1 MTRRRTGFSLVIVL
15 VLMSTLLMVS
25 VAFAESV
32 LQGARA
38 ARLGWQGERAAHEA
52 ETTLLRAATAWSATS
67 AAALRVG
74 ESDTV
79 VLSATALVQRT
90 RLQARVF
97 SLDAWSRVHDGAM
110 RPSERRLSRVVRLD
124 WPIIPALGAV
134 TVLGRI
140 ELHAGSTV
148 LGADAV
154 PAGWSDECETE
165 ARASPV
171 VAVAA
176 HNAMIDS
183 LALVTGHG
191 APVRLL
197 PPAIALAL
205 GADFDASHAALIAAA
220 TWTTTDS
227 VINTDAMATDAS
239 GCARWFGSA
248 VRGAGAVDACTRRW
262 PIVHASH
269 GGTVRLTGTR
279 PVQGAL
285 VSNGSV
291 RIDPGVTLAGVLVIR
306 GALQVHVP
314 TGTEPVSISGAVVVR
329 DVLGLGSRL
338 QGDVR
343 LQSAQCPARLSL
355 ATAGRPAP
363 VRQHGWSERL

>member
-1 MTRRRTGFSLVIVL
+1 MTRRRSGFSLVIVL
-15 VLMSTLLMVS
+15 VLMSTLLLVA
-25 VAFAESV
+25 VAFTESV

-52 ETTLLRAATAWSATS
+52 ETTLLRAVAAWSATS

-79 VLSATALVQRT
+79 VLSAAQLVQRT
-90 RLQARVF
+90 RLQARLF

-110 RPSERRLSRVVRLD
+110 RPSERRIARVVRLD
-124 WPIIPALGAV
+124 WPIIPALGAL
-134 TVLGRI
+134 TVLGRVA
-140 ELHAGSTV
+140 LDAGSSV

-165 ARASPV
+165 ARTTPV
-171 VAVAA
+171 VAAA
-176 HNAMIDS
+176 ARDAVIDS
-183 LALVTGHG
+183 LALVLGNG
-191 APVRLL
+191 APVRVLS
-197 PPAIALAL
+197 PALTLSL
-205 GADFDASHAALIAAA
+205 GADFDASHAALVAFA

-227 VINTDAMATDAS
+227 VINTDALAADAS
-239 GCARWFGSA
+239 GCARWFGDA
-248 VRGAGAVDACTRRW
+248 VRGAGAIETCTRRW

-269 GGTVRLTGTR
+269 SGTVRLTGTR

-285 VSNGSV
+285 VANGSV
-291 RIDPGVTLAGVLVIR
+291 RIDPGVMLAGVLVVR

-314 TGTEPVSISGAVVVR
+314 AGTQPVSITGAVVVR
-329 DVLGLGSRL
+329 DELAQGSRL

-343 LQSAQCPARLSL
+343 VQSAQCPARLSL

-363 VRQHGWSERL
+363 VRQHGWSERP